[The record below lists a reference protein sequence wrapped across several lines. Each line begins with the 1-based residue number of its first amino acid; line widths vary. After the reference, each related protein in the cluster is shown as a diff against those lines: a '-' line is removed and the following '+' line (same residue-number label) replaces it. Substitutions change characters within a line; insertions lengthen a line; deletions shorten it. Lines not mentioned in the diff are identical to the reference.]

1 MDATSITSEVAF
13 ETRGKQAGYLRVPH
27 SVHRS
32 AEGFFPAPILSIIA
46 GDGATLIMTATSRK
60 SIVNVVIELGSAGQA
75 TPDILRRTE
84 RGLHRNM
91 YALDS
96 STDYVPDAGRG
107 TRELITKGSIRA
119 DIQNLLEPL
128 KALAKNV
135 SHAVRGDAVCQIGAD
150 A

>member
-1 MDATSITSEVAF
+1 MDAASITSEVAF
-13 ETRGKQAGYLRVPH
+13 ETRGKHAGYLRVPH

-32 AEGFFPAPILSIIA
+32 ADGFFPVPIITIIA
-46 GDGATLIMTATSRK
+46 GEGATSTMTAASRK

-91 YALDS
+91 YALDL

-107 TRELITKGSIRA
+107 TRELTAKGSVRA
-119 DIQNLLEPL
+119 DFQNLLEPL
-128 KALAKNV
+128 KAVANNV
-135 SHAVRGDAVCQIGAD
+135 SQTVRGDAVCQIGAD